1 MFDSLGPRKYAV
13 PLAFIILIACV
24 MSLVFFPMVH
34 MEPKNLSFAVLSLD
48 EGAETPQGTMNAGET
63 MVNAIVSGEVT
74 QGEESPI
81 VWTKVESQEELD
93 AALEN
98 NEYYGALIIPSGFT
112 AAQVAA
118 KQAETQAAAAQA
130 AALMAA
136 QQDAASASADG
147 ATSSVAQG
155 EGASADSAAA
165 SGAAVTAA
173 SDENA
178 AEAPAIK
185 MVADNAKSPLV
196 ANLMQSMVGSMF
208 SGTDV
213 SVEVEA
219 IHTGDAQDQT
229 ASTNPMGNMM
239 SQQLTIMPTVIM
251 SIVCALFT
259 TRIFKKTGDASARWA
274 ALGKQVAFAV
284 ALSLLVAL
292 AAFCI
297 AALGGG
303 VFHAVRRLGSVPVD
317 GQPLRDARISRT
329 VRHRGAAGCA
339 GRLARVRL
347 RHGMRHSALRAS
359 ARLLARLGV
368 SLGAA
373 ALHGRRDSRHP
384 LHGCGRMECGK
395 RPALDNGRGR
405 RRVHSA
411 GRAASREKSRSL
423 AKRDAIKWP
432 RACSGPSC
440 VMRSFIS
447 DAIRRAYA
455 SSSRPVG
462 KSATSDTVPPIASIY
477 RRTDSMLITAMSP
490 FSIFETRF

>member
-130 AALMAA
+130 AALMAV

-185 MVADNAKSPLV
+185 MVADNAKSPLA

-297 AALGGG
+297 AALGAESSMP
-303 VFHAVRRLGSVPVD
+303 FAGSVLFLWMASLCVMLVFLGLFD
-317 GQPLRDARISRT
+317 IAVPLGALGALLVFACGMACGILPFELLPAFWQDWVFPWAPQRFMGEGIRAILYMGAGVWNAGSGPLLIT
-329 VRHRGAAGCA
+329 GVVGAACIALA
-339 GRLARVRL
+339 G
-347 RHGMRHSALRAS
+347 
-359 ARLLARLGV
+359 LL
-368 SLGAA
+368 
-373 ALHGRRDSRHP
+373 
-384 LHGCGRMECGK
+384 
-395 RPALDNGRGR
+395 PAKK
-405 RRVHSA
+405 A
-411 GRAASREKSRSL
+411 EA
-423 AKRDAIKWP
+423 
-432 RACSGPSC
+432 
-440 VMRSFIS
+440 
-447 DAIRRAYA
+447 
-455 SSSRPVG
+455 
-462 KSATSDTVPPIASIY
+462 
-477 RRTDSMLITAMSP
+477 
-490 FSIFETRF
+490 